1 MVKLIR
7 WFVVRYLPE
16 WGTVPLRLALGL
28 IFVAHGWAKLTGPLG
43 TPEGFNIDSWG
54 WPYPVF
60 WAWVV
65 ALVETFGGL
74 LITVGLF
81 TRPAALSIAC
91 VMIVAILELKLS
103 QGLIGG
109 FELEVALLMIAFSLL
124 ITGAGRLSVDRD
136 ILGWGA
142 PPKRSRV
149 GDTPYD

>member
-1 MVKLIR
+1 MR
-7 WFVVRYLPE
+7 WFLTRYLPE
-16 WGTVPLRLALGL
+16 WGTIPLRLALGL
-28 IFVAHGWAKLTGPLG
+28 IFMAHGWAKLTGPLG
-43 TPEGFNIDSWG
+43 TAEGFNIEGWG

-74 LITVGLF
+74 LVIVGLF
-81 TRPAALSIAC
+81 TRLAAFSIAS
-91 VMIVAILELKLS
+91 VMIVAILKLKLS

-109 FELEVALLMIAFSLL
+109 FEFDIALLMLALSLL
-124 ITGAGRLSVDRD
+124 VTGAGRLSVDHD
-136 ILGWGA
+136 VLGWGA